1 MPTLVILRPAAAALS
16 LGMSAQRGVRRRV
29 ESGAG
34 DLAER
39 ALARA
44 LGSRLV
50 ETFAQDLVRY
60 RVVER
65 VSETVLAAGTVERVL
80 DNADSAGL
88 PQRVAERLL
97 ADGIAEQV
105 AMRLLAGPE
114 LERIVQMVA
123 ASEPLHDAISD
134 ALESPGAEHLLAA
147 ALESP
152 VFARMLGQVVDSR
165 AVDETVARV
174 VDETAQRLPQSQALW
189 DLVDIIA
196 GSPAVTEAIAQQ
208 SVGFADHVAGAVRER
223 SKVADAKLERAAW
236 SLLRRRNRDRPVD
249 GTPSTTGAA

>member
-34 DLAER
+34 ELAER

-44 LGSRLV
+44 PGRRLV

-114 LERIVQMVA
+114 LERIA
-123 ASEPLHDAISD
+123 
-134 ALESPGAEHLLAA
+134 HL
-147 ALESP
+147 
-152 VFARMLGQVVDSR
+152 G
-165 AVDETVARV
+165 VAR
-174 VDETAQRLPQSQALW
+174 QPRR
-189 DLVDIIA
+189 
-196 GSPAVTEAIAQQ
+196 PAVGPA
-208 SVGFADHVAGAVRER
+208 
-223 SKVADAKLERAAW
+223 
-236 SLLRRRNRDRPVD
+236 
-249 GTPSTTGAA
+249 